1 MRINYSKYYPWG
13 GAAGFNTKILSGQK
27 LHTIRKTNW
36 GAKKGAALSHGQKVG
51 GKGFKRVEFLLNECT
66 GVQPIEII
74 FNKEKVIACN
84 VEGKPVDWRLI
95 AKNDGLTEEQFSRWF
110 HAYQEDNIFKGFIIH
125 WTPLKY

>member
-1 MRINYSKYYPWG
+1 MNLNYLNKQGMPNWEG
-13 GAAGFNTKILSGQK
+13 KVLSGEK
-27 LHTIRKTNW
+27 LHTIRKGRW
-36 GAKKGAALSHGQKVG
+36 GIKVGGVLSHGKG
-51 GKGFKRVEFLLNECT
+51 GRGIPRTEFLLNECT